1 MAHRKRIESPKI
13 VKNYIG
19 YLKSVRSYSKETVH
33 GYETDLVLF
42 LRFMKIHFEIV
53 DEETKFEEINVKDV
67 NKEFIQEIELIDIY
81 AFLGYLE
88 EARGYAKA
96 TKARKIAT
104 IRSFYYYLHKKA
116 KWVEENLGEELES
129 PGRDKPSPTV
139 LSFEEG
145 EKLLLSVTGRNK
157 IRDYCILVLFLNTGV
172 RLSEL
177 CGMNISERKSD
188 SIKIKGKGS
197 KERTVYLNESCV
209 FVLDIYMKYVRNKWA
224 DKVPESSRDA
234 LFLSE
239 RKQRISK
246 RSVEV
251 IVENAIRNAGL
262 SKKYTTHK
270 LRHTAATSMYR
281 AGVDIRVLKDI
292 LGHESVATT
301 QIYAHVFD
309 EQLKQAVTVNPFNIV
324 PNIDLT
330 NAPL

>member
-1 MAHRKRIESPKI
+1 MAHRKKIESPKI

-53 DEETKFEEINVKDV
+53 DEETPFEEINVKDV
-67 NKEFIQEIELIDIY
+67 DKEFIQEIELIDIY

-88 EARGYAKA
+88 DVRNYAKA

-104 IRSFYYYLHKKA
+104 IRSFYTYLYKKA
-116 KWVEENLGEELES
+116 KWIEHNLADELES
-129 PGRDKPSPTV
+129 PGRDKTSPTV

-145 EKLLLSVTGRNK
+145 EKLLSSVTGRNR

-209 FVLDIYMKYVRNKWA
+209 YVLDMYMEQVRNKWA
-224 DKVPESSRDA
+224 DKVPESSKDA

-246 RSVEV
+246 RAVED

-262 SKKYTTHK
+262 SKKYTTHN
-270 LRHTAATSMYR
+270 LRHTAAPAMYR

-309 EQLKQAVTVNPFNIV
+309 EQLKHAVNVNPFNIV
-324 PNIDLT
+324 NT
-330 NAPL
+330 

>member
-1 MAHRKRIESPKI
+1 MAHRKKIESPKI

-53 DEETKFEEINVKDV
+53 DEETPFEEINVKDV
-67 NKEFIQEIELIDIY
+67 DKEFIQEIELIDIY
-81 AFLGYLE
+81 AFLY
-88 EARGYAKA
+88 
-96 TKARKIAT
+96 
-104 IRSFYYYLHKKA
+104 KKA
-116 KWVEENLGEELES
+116 KWIEHNLADELES
-129 PGRDKPSPTV
+129 PGRDKTSPTV

-145 EKLLLSVTGRNK
+145 EKLLSSVTGRNR

-209 FVLDIYMKYVRNKWA
+209 YVLDMYMEQVRNKWA
-224 DKVPESSRDA
+224 DKVSESSKDA

-246 RSVEV
+246 RAVED

-270 LRHTAATSMYR
+270 LRHTAATAMYR

-309 EQLKQAVTVNPFNIV
+309 EQLKHAVNVNPFNIV
-324 PNIDLT
+324 NT
-330 NAPL
+330 